1 MGRTRFSTQIWE
13 SPRMSLLWIR
23 CSRNCLELM
32 NRFFECL
39 DPVSWGQFFQVIHVA
54 CEGALVR
61 GGGGGHI
68 IPGSA
73 TKARKVLCIVIISW
87 LHSLST
93 YMSNKVRNPNLKCW
107 QCLTCR
113 YPSTLP
119 ASSLWD
125 WLPVQVSDSKEMEMA
140 SSHALEKV
148 MAPHS
153 STLAWKIPWTEE
165 PGRLQSMR

>member
-1 MGRTRFSTQIWE
+1 
-13 SPRMSLLWIR
+13 MSLLWIR

-61 GGGGGHI
+61 GSGGGHI

-73 TKARKVLCIVIISW
+73 TKARKALCIVIISW

-93 YMSNKVRNPNLKCW
+93 YMSNKVWETQTWSAGNASPADIPVL
-107 QCLTCR
+107 CLPPHCGTGSLFR
-113 YPSTLP
+113 FLTVRRWRWLVAMHWRRQWHPTPVLLP
-119 ASSLWD
+119 GKSHGRRSL
-125 WLPVQVSDSKEMEMA
+125 VGCS
-140 SSHALEKV
+140 
-148 MAPHS
+148 
-153 STLAWKIPWTEE
+153 PW
-165 PGRLQSMR
+165 GS